1 MPRHTAATDAA
12 INGLV
17 GLVLLSIGSIV
28 ASALGTIF
36 DPVIAAIPALIVWIV
51 CAFYGLKQ
59 FAYGLYTLIE
69 DATS

>member
-1 MPRHTAATDAA
+1 MSRHAAATDAA

-17 GLVLLSIGSIV
+17 GFVLLSIGSIV

-36 DPVIAAIPALIVWIV
+36 DPVIATILATIVRIV

-59 FAYGLYTLIE
+59 FVW
-69 DATS
+69 